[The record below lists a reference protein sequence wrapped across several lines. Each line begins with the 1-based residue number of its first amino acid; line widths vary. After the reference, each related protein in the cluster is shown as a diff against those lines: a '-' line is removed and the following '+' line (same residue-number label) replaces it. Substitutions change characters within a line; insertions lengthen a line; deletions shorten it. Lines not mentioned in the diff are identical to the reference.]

1 MCDPGLIL
9 GLAAGAASV
18 GGQAATAAK
27 NTEMVRQQTALE
39 YAQQDREFIVETNAA
54 NKEAYSA
61 SLEADRGKAFVAAKG
76 AGMRGSTA
84 GARIAEQARQGAL
97 SIANAR
103 DRSDA
108 AKSNYKSAGK
118 ATQIGA
124 QNRVNAMQVNPLSAF
139 TQVATAGISNYGA
152 FG

>member
-18 GGQAATAAK
+18 AGQASVAKK
-27 NTEMVRQQTALE
+27 NTEMVKQQTQLE
-39 YAQQDREFIVETNAA
+39 YAQQEREFIVESNAA

-61 SLEADRGKAFVAAKG
+61 SLEADRGKAFVSTAG

-84 GARIAEQARQGAL
+84 GARVAEQARQGAL

-108 AKSNYKSAGK
+108 ARFNYTSAGK
-118 ATQIGA
+118 ASQIGA
-124 QNRVNAMQVNPLSAF
+124 QNRINTMQVSPLTAF
-139 TQVATAGISNYGA
+139 TEVATAGISNYGA